1 MNETVVR
8 QLARRRKAVVLASCC
23 MSVLIVSMDATIVNV
38 AIPSIRA
45 GLSASPSQMQ
55 WVFDIYT
62 LMVASLLLLSGAMAD
77 RFGRRRTFQIG
88 LTVFASASL
97 LCSVAPPTSKC

>member
-1 MNETVVR
+1 
-8 QLARRRKAVVLASCC
+8 

-88 LTVFASASL
+88 LTVFASAP
-97 LCSVAPPTSKC
+97 CCAAWPPPTSKC